1 MLTIK
6 INGGYEMT
14 KIEKIREIFQKKE
27 CVDCCANDWCYVNGK
42 IIEKRSGCEPYLD
55 FLEKYFDYEKFGN
68 I

>member
-1 MLTIK
+1 
-6 INGGYEMT
+6 MT
-14 KIEKIREIFQKKE
+14 KIEKVRENFQKKE
-27 CVDCCANDWCYVNGK
+27 CVGCCSNDWCYVNGK